1 MLQLRGTVLAA
12 VTLSLLGLAA
22 APAGARQ
29 AQEPRAG
36 EGPPSGPL
44 SAEAQA
50 SDPDPVA
57 ALRAE
62 IGRLRRDHERRIAE
76 LEARLAELEG
86 QAAEAAAVEPAPDEL
101 ADADL
106 AELRAAAEAAAAE
119 AAEEGEAPAAPG
131 EPGAPPRPEPGEP
144 AYGRERNL
152 NRLNPEISFT
162 GNVLGVTSSV
172 GRDDFRLQEFE
183 LDLQSALDP
192 FSITKWTLAFS
203 EEEGVAIEE
212 GYVRYPSLKGGVGLT
227 AGKLRQSFGVL
238 NRWHLHAL
246 PQTEYPLAIQR
257 YFDDEGLA
265 QTGVSLDWLLPRGWA
280 HANRLTLQVTDGSN
294 EAFGGEDFERLAVL
308 GRVTSYW
315 DLSPATYLE
324 LGLSGVGGGDGAGG
338 ETRVWGAD
346 LTLDWAPP
354 GRSKYREV
362 VWRTEALLSERD
374 DPETGLSAEA
384 WGGYSYLEALLARN
398 LWAGVRYDRVE
409 DPLAPE
415 RLTEAIVPYV
425 TWWQSEYVRLRGE
438 YRYVED
444 DLTGETEKG
453 FTLQLTWAA
462 GPHKH
467 EAY

>member
-1 MLQLRGTVLAA
+1 MLQPRGAVLAA
-12 VTLSLLGLAA
+12 VALCLLGLAA
-22 APAGARQ
+22 APAAARP
-29 AQEPRAG
+29 AQ
-36 EGPPSGPL
+36 PP
-44 SAEAQA
+44 AETEVSP
-50 SDPDPVA
+50 SDPDPVT

-62 IGRLRRDHERRIAE
+62 IERLRRDHERRIAE
-76 LEARLAELEG
+76 LEARLASLEG
-86 QAAEAAAVEPAPDEL
+86 QPAATAAEPAPEEQ

-106 AELRAAAEAAAAE
+106 AELRAAAEAAAGA
-119 AAEEGEAPAAPG
+119 AAPG
-131 EPGAPPRPEPGEP
+131 EPAGPDGPSPAEPGEP

-172 GRDDFRLQEFE
+172 ARDDFRLQEFE

-212 GYVRYPSLKGGVGLT
+212 GYVQYPSLKGGLGLT
-227 AGKLRQSFGVL
+227 VGKVRQSFGVL

-246 PQTEYPLAIQR
+246 PQTEYPLVLQS

-265 QTGVSLDWLLPRGWA
+265 QTGLSVDWLLPRGWA
-280 HANRLTLQVTDGSN
+280 DANRLTLQATDGSN
-294 EAFGGEDFERLAVL
+294 EAFGGEDFERLALL
-308 GRVTSYW
+308 GRITSYW

-324 LGLSGVGGGDGAGG
+324 LGLSGVGGGNGAGG
-338 ETRVWGAD
+338 DTRVWGAD
-346 LTLDWAPP
+346 LTVDWAPP

-415 RLTEAIVPYV
+415 RLTEAVVPYV

-438 YRYVED
+438 YRHVED